1 MDGAVGA
8 KVAALGRTICGG
20 RGKWVGAEDWTE
32 KRKMISWH
40 CHDKQSDGVLR
51 WMRSVCV
58 CDGCSAFVGGRCS
71 LAVVPAC
78 QCALLLV
85 CGLSVEVA
93 EASLKHRQPSVGR

>member
-8 KVAALGRTICGG
+8 KVAALGRTICGE

-32 KRKMISWH
+32 KRKMISCH

-58 CDGCSAFVGGRCS
+58 TDAQR
-71 LAVVPAC
+71 
-78 QCALLLV
+78 LLV
-85 CGLSVEVA
+85 GDVEW
-93 EASLKHRQPSVGR
+93 R